1 MRDFGRAGMNK
12 VSGMSPAGG
21 PVKGDGTDPVMEV
34 HSDCRPTELEPSR
47 DKDAGQNVI
56 FTPFLLS

>member
-1 MRDFGRAGMNK
+1 MNK

-34 HSDCRPTELEPSR
+34 RGDCRPTELEPSR
-47 DKDAGQNVI
+47 DKDTGCTNVI